1 MPKPTKP
8 FNSVE
13 SQKLWSI
20 ILIMTSVFIIFYT
33 PPIILFTFGNFN
45 FTAGNYQLIAG
56 SDDGIHVY
64 LNGTLLTNPS
74 SWVPRAYIAEGINF
88 TITPAEATTP
98 QQITVEYFQHAGG
111 RVINVSWTKL

>member
-45 FTAGNYQLIAG
+45 FTHNLFGIGLFLISAF
-56 SDDGIHVY
+56 Y
-64 LNGTLLTNPS
+64 LLK
-74 SWVPRAYIAEGINF
+74 
-88 TITPAEATTP
+88 
-98 QQITVEYFQHAGG
+98 TV
-111 RVINVSWTKL
+111 